1 MLMTNV
7 SCILSEENEN
17 RTTSVISDSKYD
29 IADLVTNSH
38 QGKENQGFSGL
49 NEDAATISSVKI
61 SDNPYYED
69 ESLPTENN
77 ITENSSENVSKDSI
91 VQISENPY
99 YGEE

>member
-1 MLMTNV
+1 MTNW
-7 SCILSEENEN
+7 SCISFTENEN
-17 RTTSVISDSKYD
+17 RITSAISDSRYD
-29 IADLVTNSH
+29 NADLVTSSH
-38 QGKENQGFSGL
+38 HGKENQGFSGL

-77 ITENSSENVSKDSI
+77 ITGNTSENVSKDSI

>member
-1 MLMTNV
+1 MTNW
-7 SCILSEENEN
+7 SCISFTENEN
-17 RTTSVISDSKYD
+17 RITSAISDSKYD

-61 SDNPYYED
+61 SDNPYYGE
-69 ESLPTENN
+69 ECLATENV
-77 ITENSSENVSKDSI
+77 IMEKSSENLSKDAI

-99 YGEE
+99 YGKE